1 MTEEKEK
8 PKPVEPLA
16 EEKKPEE
23 KKPEEEKPKEAPKE
37 EKAPAEA
44 KVQAEAPAEAKKEAQ
59 EKKKKKIN
67 RLTLKELD
75 KKIQEVQSKMGNLSS
90 SYALQL
96 LKRKKQLLS
105 KAETRTEEKEE
116 TAKDRG
122 ENAT

>member
-8 PKPVEPLA
+8 PKPAEPLA

-67 RLTLKELD
+67 RLTLKELE
-75 KKIQEVQSKMGNLSS
+75 KRIQEVQSKMGGLTS

-105 KAETRTEEKEE
+105 KTETRTEEKEE
-116 TAKDRG
+116 TAKDGG